1 MTQVPTLKA
10 RRLIKIV
17 TRLGFMK
24 VRQEGS
30 HVFFKHP
37 DGRTTVVPIHAG
49 KDIGKGLL
57 HAILDDI
64 NVTPKEFQKLL

>member
-1 MTQVPTLKA
+1 MTRLPTLKA
-10 RRLIKIV
+10 RTLIKIV
-17 TRLGFMK
+17 TRLGFTK

-37 DGRTTVVPIHAG
+37 NGRTTVIPVHAG

-57 HAILDDI
+57 HSILDDMRL
-64 NVTPKEFQKLL
+64 TAKDLQKLL

>member
-1 MTQVPTLKA
+1 MTQMPTVKA
-10 RRLIKIV
+10 RRLIKV
-17 TRLGFMK
+17 LTRLGFTK

-30 HVFFKHP
+30 HIFFKHS
-37 DGRTTVVPIHAG
+37 DGRTTVVPYHAG

-57 HAILDDI
+57 RAILDDI

>member
-1 MTQVPTLKA
+1 MTRLPTLKA
-10 RRLIKIV
+10 RTLIKIV
-17 TRLGFMK
+17 TRLGFIK

-37 DGRTTVVPIHAG
+37 DGRTTVIPVHAG

-57 HAILDDI
+57 HSILDDLRLT
-64 NVTPKEFQKLL
+64 VKDLQKLR